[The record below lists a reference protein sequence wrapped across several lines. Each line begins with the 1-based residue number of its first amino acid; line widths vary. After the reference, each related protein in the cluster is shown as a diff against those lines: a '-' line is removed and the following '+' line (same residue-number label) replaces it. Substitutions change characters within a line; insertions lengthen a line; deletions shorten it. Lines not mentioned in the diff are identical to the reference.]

1 MHEHPRPRA
10 ARGRTGGQLLRYR
23 RRRQGRGCRECT
35 RGDPHEPQGQG
46 CPDQRVRW
54 HNAWRRGRQRYR
66 DGARQPENE
75 ASPRRADERDEGGGG
90 SRDPEAKR
98 YRARRQR
105 LGRGQED
112 RRAHL
117 LPACGEVRPAG
128 PGRGW
133 MSILLDSS
141 TKVIVQGI
149 TGREGSFHTEQ
160 MQSLG
165 TRVVGG
171 TSPGK
176 GGTTQLGVPVF
187 NTVADAV
194 EATGANASGIFV
206 PAPFAADAIMEA
218 AAAGIKLIVCITEGI
233 PIQDM
238 IRVKDFLRGYPEAR
252 LIGAN
257 CPGLITPGQA
267 KIGIIPQRITRPGAV
282 GMVSRSGT
290 LTYEVGSALSAAG
303 MGQSTIV
310 GIGGDPVLGMS
321 FSDVVQ
327 LFEKDPA
334 TTHLVLIGEIGGS
347 AEERAAELLGRGT
360 RLKAVAFIP
369 GRPAPAGKRMGPPGA
384 ILSGHR
390 GTARS
395 KEEAFRKAGVDVA
408 ETTDE
413 IVGLLR

>member
-1 MHEHPRPRA
+1 
-10 ARGRTGGQLLRYR
+10 
-23 RRRQGRGCRECT
+23 
-35 RGDPHEPQGQG
+35 
-46 CPDQRVRW
+46 
-54 HNAWRRGRQRYR
+54 
-66 DGARQPENE
+66 
-75 ASPRRADERDEGGGG
+75 
-90 SRDPEAKR
+90 
-98 YRARRQR
+98 
-105 LGRGQED
+105 
-112 RRAHL
+112 
-117 LPACGEVRPAG
+117 
-128 PGRGW
+128 
-133 MSILLDSS
+133 MSILLDST
-141 TKVIVQGI
+141 TKVIVQGV

-160 MQSLG
+160 MLALG
-165 TRVVGG
+165 TKVVGG

-176 GGTTQLGVPVF
+176 GGTTHLGLPVF

-194 EATGANASGIFV
+194 EATGAGASGIFV

-218 AAAGIKLIVCITEGI
+218 AAAGITLIVCITEGI

-238 IRVKDFLRGYPEAR
+238 IRVKDFLREHPQAR

-267 KIGIIPQRITRPGAV
+267 KIGIIPQRITAPGFV

-310 GIGGDPVLGMS
+310 GIGGDPVLGMT

-327 LFEKDPA
+327 LFENDPA

-347 AEERAAELLGRGT
+347 DEEHAAGLIARGS
-360 RLKAVAFIP
+360 RLKTVAFIS
-369 GRPAPAGKRMGPPGA
+369 GRTAPEGKRMGHAGA
-384 ILSGHR
+384 IISGNR
-390 GTARS
+390 GTAKS
-395 KEEAFRKAGVDVA
+395 KEEAFRKAGVAVA

>member
-1 MHEHPRPRA
+1 
-10 ARGRTGGQLLRYR
+10 
-23 RRRQGRGCRECT
+23 
-35 RGDPHEPQGQG
+35 
-46 CPDQRVRW
+46 
-54 HNAWRRGRQRYR
+54 
-66 DGARQPENE
+66 
-75 ASPRRADERDEGGGG
+75 
-90 SRDPEAKR
+90 
-98 YRARRQR
+98 
-105 LGRGQED
+105 
-112 RRAHL
+112 
-117 LPACGEVRPAG
+117 
-128 PGRGW
+128 
-133 MSILLDSS
+133 MSILLDS
-141 TKVIVQGI
+141 TTRVIVQGI

-252 LIGAN
+252 PVGAN

-310 GIGGDPVLGMS
+310 GIGGDPVLGMT

-327 LFEKDPA
+327 LFEKDRA

-347 AEERAAELLGRGT
+347 DEERAAELLGRGT
-360 RLKAVAFIP
+360 RLKAVAFIS
-369 GRPAPAGKRMGPPGA
+369 GRTAPEGKRMGHAGA
-384 ILSGHR
+384 IISGNR
-390 GTARS
+390 GTAKS
-395 KEEAFRKAGVDVA
+395 KEEAFRQAGVAIA
-408 ETTDE
+408 ETTDD
-413 IVGLLR
+413 IVGLLQ